1 MTPDWVLAEM
11 RIEPDQ
17 PERSIGWTSQPAPAQ
32 AVDALLDA
40 LVPNRVGGEKVG
52 PRVYAAERRARA
64 ARLALEHAIARGET
78 TTRIMTDLGVGY
90 ETVQTARDALAGA
103 A

>member
-17 PERSIGWTSQPAPAQ
+17 PERSIGWTSQPAPVQ
-32 AVDALLDA
+32 TIDSLLDV
-40 LVPNRVGGEKVG
+40 LMPNRVGGEKVG
-52 PRVYAAERRARA
+52 LRVYAAERRTRA
-64 ARLALEHAIARGET
+64 ARVALEQAIARGEST
-78 TTRIMTDLGVGY
+78 SRIMTELGVGY
-90 ETVQTARDALAGA
+90 ETVQIARERA